1 MIDTV
6 QLFLNVILAPIV
18 AFIIAGFYY
27 GFYRRFT
34 ARIHRRWG
42 PPIYQ
47 NFVDNIKLYS
57 KEEAV
62 SHGLMFHLGPVI
74 MAAGSVTSLLFIPF
88 FNNSVWFSGLSSYGN
103 LILITYLMV
112 VGPLGNALAI
122 GVSGN
127 PFGLMGVVRG
137 LTRLIGLEIGM
148 YISIALL
155 MIVSGTTS
163 LTELISIQVN
173 SGTWNMVSHPLIFI
187 ISLFS
192 FVGFM
197 GASPFDVVGAP
208 TEVYSGPVAEYGS
221 KYLGIL
227 MSQRLMFSFAKLLLW
242 VNLFMGGAANIVE
255 LLLKTFSLFLF
266 EIVIGSVYPR
276 FKVEQAV
283 DFLWKI
289 PAILGLLAGVLYYLN
304 IGGV

>member
-1 MIDTV
+1 MNSTLIMI
-6 QLFLNVILAPIV
+6 LNILLAPLV
-18 AFIIAGFYY
+18 AFLIAGLYY

-42 PPIYQ
+42 PPLYQ
-47 NFVDNIKLYS
+47 NFVDNVKLYA
-57 KEEAV
+57 KKDAV

-88 FNNSVWFSGLSSYGN
+88 FRDSLWFSGFSQYGN

-148 YISIALL
+148 YIAIALL
-155 MIVSGTTS
+155 MVTEGTTS
-163 LTELISIQVN
+163 LVEIIDLQTAAGV
-173 SGTWNMVSHPLIFI
+173 WNMTAHPLIFI

-208 TEVYSGPVAEYGS
+208 VEVYSGPVAEYGS

-227 MSQRLMFSFAKLLLW
+227 MSQRLMFSFAKLVLW
-242 VNLFMGGAANIVE
+242 VNLFMGGAGTILE
-255 LLLKTFSLFLF
+255 LVLKTFALFLF
-266 EIVIGSVYPR
+266 EIIIGSVFPR

-289 PAILGLLAGVLYYLN
+289 PAVLGLLAGVMIYFNL
-304 IGGV
+304 GGV